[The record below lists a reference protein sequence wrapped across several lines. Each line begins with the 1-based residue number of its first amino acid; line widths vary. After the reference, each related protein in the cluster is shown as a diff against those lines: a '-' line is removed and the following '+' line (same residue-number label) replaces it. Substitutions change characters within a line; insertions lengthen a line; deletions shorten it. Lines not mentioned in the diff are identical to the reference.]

1 LDVLTVFIL
10 RIFIDTTFVPLQNFR
25 LTEINEGIII
35 FEIKGKNR
43 NIKIERGIIFSRQ
56 FP

>member
-1 LDVLTVFIL
+1 MDVLTVFIL